1 MTPTTEQKALAAT
14 RTEWVLRFSQSLLVG
29 AGVIALCYF
38 AFAKLDAWV
47 YQANAKRLL
56 DSQIQMQQEKR
67 VSPPQP
73 AAKDGDVLGRVEI
86 PRLGISVAVLK
97 GTSSRILRLGAGHIE
112 GTALLGEPGNSGIA
126 GHRDTFFRPLKNIRQ
141 NDEIQIQTAT
151 GLSRYRVDWFR
162 VVGPG
167 DMSVMAPS
175 TEAALTLV
183 TCYPFYYFGAAPK
196 RFVVHAQKL

>member
-1 MTPTTEQKALAAT
+1 MTPTTEQKSLVPT
-14 RTEWVLRFSQSLLVG
+14 RTEWVLRSSRWLLVG
-29 AGVIALCYF
+29 VGVIALSYF

-47 YQANAKRLL
+47 YQASANRSL
-56 DSQIQMQQEKR
+56 DSQIQMQREQI
-67 VSPPQP
+67 SPPQP
-73 AAKDGDVLGRVEI
+73 AAKDGDVLGRVDI
-86 PRLGISVAVLK
+86 PRLGMSVAVLK

-112 GTALLGEPGNSGIA
+112 GTALLGGPGNSGIA
-126 GHRDTFFRPLKNIRQ
+126 GHRDTFFRPLRNIRQ
-141 NDEIQIQTAT
+141 NDEIEIQTAT

-167 DMSVMAPS
+167 DMSVLARS
-175 TEAALTLV
+175 TESELTLV